1 MKKLLSTFL
10 IVAMVLC
17 FMPTMAFA
25 AVTAE
30 DPIDI
35 SASYEVEVNGLST
48 SITDVP
54 VKIGQETP
62 VKYSVANGKL
72 TPAEGADVKSKLTS
86 YVTESNTGTEK
97 LTGTTGKTD
106 KNGNVTIVFPEGTVY
121 KAGSTYCTLK
131 TAATVKF
138 KIANSSAWNVNI
150 NNEKDL
156 AKYLALGIEKLANAS
171 DKTIT
176 VTFAAPSGGGGGA
189 VTPPATDEGKTETTT
204 KPDGS
209 TVTTTTT
216 TDKTTGVETVTEVTK
231 DTTGQ
236 VTAEAEVSV
245 PAQAAVT
252 AGKAEATVSAA
263 AEAKAVE
270 QAQKAQEEA
279 KKQGATVVDTTIVV
293 EIAGAATA
301 DGITVKL
308 SGDFADKAEA
318 AGAALEIT
326 SGAADMNFDA
336 TAVKALAQGTGTVEL
351 TVEKDAK
358 AADEVSDFVKPGENE
373 KAEVLNLSAKVGT
386 TAITSFG
393 GGIATVKVKDPGFTA
408 PQALYIAPSGN
419 AYARATKVVTE
430 GTAKYVQFETKRFS
444 TYVIVEKAVADKAL
458 EATKTAKLKA
468 GVKATTIKASSSA
481 KKGAITIKWKK
492 SAGYKVDA
500 YQVFRSTK
508 KNSGYGTKAFY
519 TTKNGT
525 QTTYKNSKQLKKG
538 TRYYYKVRGV
548 RTIDGE
554 KVFTK
559 WSNKAIRTAK

>member
-25 AVTAE
+25 AISNITINGTSYDVAISGVNSGKSASITVGSVTAE
-30 DPIDI
+30 YTTEANNLKASDSTNAKAVWDAVESHATKTTPT
-35 SASYEVEVNGLST
+35 SAVM
-48 SITDVP
+48 SIASGAYGKADGTNVTVYLP
-54 VKIGQETP
+54 VG
-62 VKYSVANGKL
+62 
-72 TPAEGADVKSKLTS
+72 TS
-86 YVTESNTGTEK
+86 YVIGNDQYTLTDNATIKFPSSLNVAQKTLTDSNFTSY
-97 LTGTTGKTD
+97 L
-106 KNGNVTIVFPEGTVY
+106 V
-121 KAGSTYCTLK
+121 KAIN
-131 TAATVKF
+131 AATQ
-138 KIANSSAWNVNI
+138 KIA
-150 NNEKDL
+150 
-156 AKYLALGIEKLANAS
+156 
-171 DKTIT
+171 IT
-176 VTFAAPSGGGGGA
+176 VTFAAPSGGGA
-189 VTPPATDEGKTETTT
+189 VTPPATDEGKTDTTT

-263 AEAKAVE
+263 AEAKAIE

-279 KKQGATVVDTTIVV
+279 KKQGATVVETTIVV

-301 DGITVKL
+301 DGLTVKL
-308 SGDFADKAEA
+308 SADFANKAEA
-318 AGAALEIT
+318 AGAALQVT
-326 SGAADMNFDA
+326 AGTADMNFDA
-336 TAVKALAQGTGTVEL
+336 TAVKALAQGTGAVEL

-373 KAEVLNLSAKVGT
+373 KAEVLNLSAKVGN

-393 GGIATVKVKDPGFTA
+393 GGIATVKVKDPGFAA
-408 PQALYIAPSGN
+408 PQTLYIADSGN

-508 KNSGYGTKAFY
+508 KNSGYGTKAIY